1 MKRFVL
7 MLVLIVTTCSLMAQN
22 NYVPPTKPYKV
33 LVSFFAGPALE
44 WVQPKTVGYD
54 LVAPSLG
61 FRAGVPIEINL
72 TERENFYFTT
82 GIHVKFEHSSLTLP
96 EKYELLAGTPSVI
109 VNTNRKYS
117 NFYLSIPTGI
127 KMKVAISPKSMLGLN
142 LGLYHSLFLS
152 GKTYDE
158 FNLSN
163 ISTTDYSITT
173 NLVDNKYGA
182 MFKESGFGGIG
193 YEYKINP
200 NLRAY
205 VYANYVLTFT
215 NFFAPNSMNSVN
227 LQKESA
233 ISQGV
238 ELLVGIGL

>member
-33 LVSFFAGPALE
+33 LVSFFAGPSLD
-44 WVQPKTVGYD
+44 WVQPKTIQYE

-61 FRAGVPIEINL
+61 FRVGVPVEINL
-72 TERENFYFTT
+72 TDRENFYFTT
-82 GIHVKFEHSSLTLP
+82 GFHVKFENSVLQLP
-96 EKYELLAGTPSVI
+96 EKYEIINYDVI
-109 VNTNRKYS
+109 TKRYYS
-117 NFYLSIPTGI
+117 NFYLTIPTGI

-152 GKTYDE
+152 GKTYDK
-158 FNLSN
+158 FNINSY
-163 ISTTDYSITT
+163 STDYAITT
-173 NLVDNKYGA
+173 NKVDNKYGA
-182 MFKESGFGGIG
+182 MFKESAFGGIG
-193 YEYKINP
+193 YEFKINP

-205 VYANYVLTFT
+205 VYANYVMTFT
-215 NFFAPNSMNSVN
+215 NFFAPNSLNSVN

-233 ISQGV
+233 ISQGI